1 MAIARQVG
9 RSRWWLDD
17 ETVAFDRGTRIDAVS
32 IEDVR
37 QAWQRYVADRPG
49 VRLYV
54 KPEKVPLWILLFGWL
69 YPLVD

>member
-1 MAIARQVG
+1 M
-9 RSRWWLDD
+9 
-17 ETVAFDRGTRIDAVS
+17 AFDRSTRIDAVS

-37 QAWQRYVADRPG
+37 EAWQRYVADRPG

-54 KPEKVPLWILLFGWL
+54 KPEKVPLWIRLFGWL